1 MMKNYWNEKIVFF
14 KSRNI
19 VFSKMVKIHTSEY
32 FQCALE
38 SIQIKMMS
46 DTINTNNIV
55 ITIVRLIKIVE
66 RYKNVNGLEKKN
78 LVISV
83 ILRLIQMSD
92 LDNTSKNYLTNI
104 TLNTGY
110 QIIDAIIFATKGKV
124 FRNFFFNLKF
134 SRLFG

>member
-1 MMKNYWNEKIVFF
+1 
-14 KSRNI
+14 
-19 VFSKMVKIHTSEY
+19 MVKIHTSEY

-66 RYKNVNGLEKKN
+66 RYKNINGLEKKN

-83 ILRLIQMSD
+83 VLRLIQISD

-110 QIIDAIIFATKGKV
+110 QIIDAIVFATKGKV
-124 FRNFFFNLKF
+124 FRNIFFYLKF
-134 SRLFG
+134 SRLFGLI